1 MWKKYKSI
9 DNWYNKKKTD
19 LVKDIVNENMEWIA
33 LEKIDGSN
41 ASIFITDNDIQIASR
56 NNLLTEENMFDYMY
70 MFKTTYSE
78 ELVLLFNHLV
88 ERFSPIYYDT
98 IEAVTV
104 YGEVFGGIYTHPN
117 IRKEQYAKKIQGRV
131 QYCPQNKFRIFDIAL
146 TIKNKDIIKTQYL
159 NYSELM
165 CACNIFGL
173 PYVCPLFVGSFEECM
188 NYDVNFQTTIPTL
201 YNLPEIE
208 NNFAEG
214 VIIRPMV
221 EHTFY
226 NGNRIIFKK
235 KSEKFNEKKQRQYI
249 KPAIEY
255 EPHIIDLME
264 RVSQYITENRI
275 NNIIS
280 HFGTVLKKDFGKVL
294 KTFNLDVFEAFED
307 EEDVILSSYTK
318 EDQKIIRKYVNTECS
333 LLMRAEFF
341 KHTED

>member
-117 IRKEQYAKKIQGRV
+117 IRKEQHAKKIQGRV

-146 TIKNKDIIKTQYL
+146 TIKNKDIIKIQYL

-221 EHTFY
+221 EHAFY
-226 NGNRIIFKK
+226 NGDRIIFKK
-235 KSEKFNEKKQRQYI
+235 KSEKFDEKKRVKQI
-249 KPAIEY
+249 EIIEY
-255 EPHIIDLME
+255 PGHIIELFE
-264 RVSQYITENRI
+264 QVSAYINVDRFL
-275 NNIIS
+275 NVLS
-280 HFGTVLKKDFGKVL
+280 HFSKVSKKEFGVVLKE
-294 KTFNLDVFEAFED
+294 FNLDVLKDFEN
-307 EEDVILSSYTK
+307 EEDIVLSSYAK
-318 EDQKIIRKYVNTECS
+318 EDQKVVRKYIN
-333 LLMRAEFF
+333 
-341 KHTED
+341 